1 MSTLHVAPVFHD
13 DELFSNYVSRVA
25 AANGARSAV
34 EFCQDMGL
42 RFQSLVD
49 GDGPSVN
56 RMLELTRQE
65 HRANAVG
72 IARREDRTLTFGSET
87 LLRSNLSRHRLR
99 VCPHCLDEDEAS
111 DCGYLGARAYGRLA
125 WLPAFVRTCRT
136 HGSMLVPLPEA
147 AGFGSVHDFSA
158 RLELARPT
166 WRRYVQASASAESS
180 DFELYVENRLHGR
193 EREAIWLDRLPL
205 YAAGRLTEIVGA
217 TITHGR
223 DFVTA
228 SLGERDWLDAG
239 RRGFE
244 VTSQGPTV
252 FQEFL
257 RTLHDKFRDRQGDF
271 GGRLIYGR
279 LYEMLAHENE
289 DVVYDP
295 IRDLIRETAVSSL
308 PIGPDHRLF
317 GVSSPRR
324 WHSVRSVTKEFGLHH
339 KTARKMLVAADLIDP
354 DTNTD
359 DSRTLVEAGEM
370 ETFVR
375 RWQSSLKTDAA
386 REYVNISRSSW
397 EIVLKEGYVKPL
409 IENYRQQGVAP
420 LFPLDELDRFV
431 ARLEAVAPVGTTS
444 NSDFVSLPSAAK
456 RASVRLAQ
464 ILQLLFDGGLKSA
477 FTEAGV
483 CGFGS
488 VRVSVPETILALQ
501 SRFRDPW
508 YL

>member
-1 MSTLHVAPVFHD
+1 MGTLLVAPVFHE
-13 DELFSNYVSRVA
+13 DELFSNYVSRVS

-49 GDGPSVN
+49 GDGPSVS

-111 DCGYLGARAYGRLA
+111 DQGYGGARAYGRLA
-125 WLPAFVRTCRT
+125 WVPAFVRTCRK
-136 HGSMLVPLPEA
+136 HGNMLVPLPEA
-147 AGFGSVHDFSA
+147 AGFGSVHDFA
-158 RLELARPT
+158 TRLELARPT
-166 WRRYVQASASAESS
+166 WRRYVNAAAAAESS
-180 DFELYVENRLHGR
+180 GLERYVEDRLLGR
-193 EREAIWLDRLPL
+193 ERNSIWLDRLPL
-205 YAAGRLTEIVGA
+205 YAAGRLTELVGA

-223 DFVTA
+223 EFVTA
-228 SLGERDWLDAG
+228 SLGERDWLEAG
-239 RRGFE
+239 RRGFDI
-244 VTSQGPTV
+244 TSAGPEA
-252 FQEFL
+252 FREFL
-257 RTLHDKFRDRQGDF
+257 RTLHDKFWDRQGDF

-289 DVVYDP
+289 DLVYDP

-339 KTARKMLVAADLIDP
+339 KTARKMLVAAGLIEP
-354 DTNTD
+354 DADTD

-370 ETFVR
+370 EAFVR

-409 IENYRQQGVAP
+409 IEGYREHGVAP
-420 LFPLDELDRFV
+420 LFSLDELDRFV
-431 ARLEAVAPVGTTS
+431 ARLEAAASAGPPSGG
-444 NSDFVSLPSAAK
+444 DFVRLPIAVK
-456 RASVRLAQ
+456 RASARLSE
-464 ILQLLFDGGLKSA
+464 ILHLLFEGKLDSA
-477 FTEAGV
+477 TIEVGEQGFEA
-483 CGFGS
+483 
-488 VRVSVPETILALQ
+488 VRVNVSDVILTLQ
-501 SRFRDPW
+501 VHRGAE
-508 YL
+508 L

>member
-1 MSTLHVAPVFHD
+1 MSTLHVAPVFHE

-42 RFQSLVD
+42 QFQSLVD

-72 IARREDRTLTFGSET
+72 IARREGRTLTFGSET

-111 DCGYLGARAYGRLA
+111 DCGYRGARAYGRLA

-158 RLELARPT
+158 RLELARPA
-166 WRRYVQASASAESS
+166 WRRYVQAAASAESS
-180 DFELYVENRLHGR
+180 DFELYVENRLLGR
-193 EREAIWLDRLPL
+193 EREAVWLDRLPL

-228 SLGERDWLDAG
+228 SLGERDWLEAG

-244 VTSQGPTV
+244 VTSAGPDA

-257 RTLHDKFRDRQGDF
+257 RSLHDKFWDRQGDF

-279 LYEMLAHENE
+279 LYETLAHENK
-289 DVVYDP
+289 DVVYDV

-339 KTARKMLVAADLIDP
+339 KTARKMLMAGGLIPKGDDATDSRSLIDAKAAV
-354 DTNTD
+354 
-359 DSRTLVEAGEM
+359 S
-370 ETFVR
+370 FVQ

-386 REYVNISRSSW
+386 QEYVNISRSSW

-409 IENYRQQGVAP
+409 IEDYRERGVAP
-420 LFPLDELDRFV
+420 LFPVEELYRFIV
-431 ARLEAVAPVGTTS
+431 RLEAVAPVRTS
-444 NSDFVSLPSAAK
+444 SESDFVNLPTAAK
-456 RASVRLAQ
+456 RMSARLSQ
-464 ILQLLFDGGLKSA
+464 ILGLLFENKL
-477 FTEAGV
+477 EAAYTVSGTR
-483 CGFGS
+483 GFEGI
-488 VRVSVPETILALQ
+488 RVSVPDVVMASATHFPTE
-501 SRFRDPW
+501 
-508 YL
+508 